1 VALYLL
7 VLAQVEKVF
16 SESLRALAQVLADL
30 FRQGSLEI
38 DRPLERDHDRDSE
51 MVEQADKVAGI
62 RLDPGA
68 KALVHL
74 G

>member
-1 VALYLL
+1 VALDLL
-7 VLAQVEKVF
+7 ILAQVEEVF
-16 SESLRALAQVLADL
+16 FEGLDALAQVFTDL